1 MSANQR
7 KVAILKNLL
16 ERVQQRAAA
25 PRTAAKVAAV
35 ALAAS
40 ATAEAAVHADDEPTP
55 LVPSSALSS
64 QPSDSLQLAEE
75 LTPSEEIV
83 VVELSPS
90 PSPVEVDELE
100 VVEDDL
106 ASEAARIEE
115 ALSSDADDDP
125 SSSSERPQVHPLEA
139 AMAPMEL
146 DAISDRPTA
155 RITLPPEADPA
166 AVLDELPKPNVPVI
180 EEDVEPSVPQPS
192 VPQPSAPAPEITISS
207 DAAEVALIPDEDE
220 LIELDEPL
228 DEEVEEAPP
237 ASQVQ
242 PPTFPPAEPEAAPAA
257 APELPRD
264 ITTLQFDE
272 PAEPV
277 AEPALELEEV
287 IELEVEESAPAP
299 AVEEAPA
306 PVAEALRAEEPA
318 EAALAE
324 PVALEDEL
332 EGLEDEP
339 VAAQAAPVTTEE
351 ERVPAQVELVAIE
364 AVQVPTLAEP
374 VVAEE
379 KPEPTPEEPRRL
391 EAELVQRPAAAE
403 AEVAAVVGKVES
415 FAPTTFGEL
424 LDASLEL

>member
-40 ATAEAAVHADDEPTP
+40 TSADAAVHADDEPTP

-64 QPSDSLQLAEE
+64 QPADSLQLAEE

-192 VPQPSAPAPEITISS
+192 APAPEITISS
-207 DAAEVALIPDEDE
+207 DAADVALIPDEDE

-228 DEEVEEAPP
+228 EEIEEAPP
-237 ASQVQ
+237 TSQVQ

-306 PVAEALRAEEPA
+306 AVAEAVQAAEPA
-318 EAALAE
+318 EAAQAE
-324 PVALEDEL
+324 PVTTQEEPIAAEA
-332 EGLEDEP
+332 EP
-339 VAAQAAPVTTEE
+339 VSAE
-351 ERVPAQVELVAIE
+351 VELVT
-364 AVQVPTLAEP
+364 AVAESVAAEAEP

>member
-1 MSANQR
+1 VSANQR
-7 KVAILKNLL
+7 KVAILKTLL

-64 QPSDSLQLAEE
+64 RPSDSLQLAEE

-83 VVELSPS
+83 VVELSPT

-100 VVEDDL
+100 VVEDELD
-106 ASEAARIEE
+106 SEAARIEE

-125 SSSSERPQVHPLEA
+125 STSSERPQVHPLEA

-166 AVLDELPKPNVPVI
+166 AVLDELPKPAVPVI
-180 EEDVEPSVPQPS
+180 EEDVEPS

-242 PPTFPPAEPEAAPAA
+242 PPTFPPVEPASEPVA

-264 ITTLQFDE
+264 LTTLQFDQ